1 MKLIDQALLDKTAG
15 QARNNQRLRMNHNFH
30 TSLDAPLH
38 RLLNA
43 MEPGSYIRPH
53 RHLNP
58 DREESCILLRGKVAV
73 LLFDEEGN
81 VTGHA
86 ILSPSDGVYGIDLEA
101 GIWHSVI
108 VLEPGSVIYEAK
120 EGPYAPLT
128 KENMAP
134 WSPEP
139 EESEKVKEYMERLM
153 KHITI

>member
-1 MKLIDQALLDKTAG
+1 
-15 QARNNQRLRMNHNFH
+15 MNHNFH
-30 TSLDAPLH
+30 SSLNAPLH

-73 LLFDEEGN
+73 FLFDETGN
-81 VTGHA
+81 ITEHV
-86 ILSPSDGVYGIDLEA
+86 ILSPSDGIYGIDLEA
-101 GIWHSVI
+101 GVWHSVI

-120 EGPYAPLT
+120 EGPYVPLA

-139 EESEKVKEYMERLM
+139 EDEEKVNAYIEQLM
-153 KHITI
+153 THIVI